1 MASTHNSQSL
11 VGLDFGATRRM
22 DSIFHRLHVVLYF
35 IKPGGSDSRKWIRCS
50 RALLSHFSSIRW
62 DLQFKDPQESLHVSL
77 QAILQPASKSF
88 QRKIKEGFRED
99 CIRSANE

>member
-1 MASTHNSQSL
+1 MASTYNSQSL

-22 DSIFHRLHVVLYF
+22 DGIFYRLHVVLYF

-50 RALLSHFSSIRW
+50 RALLSHFSSVRW

-99 CIRSANE
+99 YIRSANE

>member
-77 QAILQPASKSF
+77 NPSKEKLRRASEKTV
-88 QRKIKEGFRED
+88 
-99 CIRSANE
+99 SAQLMNKDLGLFS